1 MPTLSRKQVRTAIK
15 LLDESRTM
23 IAEIF
28 REEILGLPKL
38 PRKTKRR
45 AKAAVGRQKKS

>member
-15 LLDESRTM
+15 LLNESRTM
-23 IAEIF
+23 IAEIV
-28 REEILGLPKL
+28 REEMLGLPKL

-45 AKAAVGRQKKS
+45 AKATAGRQKKG